1 MAKKV
6 HLKML
11 LNNLR
16 KGSPTM
22 TEYFT
27 KLKTVTDGLALVGS
41 PVSEIDLVT
50 HHIIGLDQSYYPVV
64 FTLRQIYVV

>member
-1 MAKKV
+1 MVNSQTSFELWKSLEKQFRYESMAKKV

-16 KGSPTM
+16 KGSLSM
-22 TEYFT
+22 IEYFT

-41 PVSEIDLVT
+41 LVSDIT
-50 HHIIGLDQSYYPVV
+50 S
-64 FTLRQIYVV
+64 